1 MHDGANSISSKTF
14 KFKYRDE
21 IMISNMDFNI
31 LYKIILILKEEHM
44 TFFINLIFKF
54 LELEFIFLYLFI
66 KNKYRSLSNI

>member
-31 LYKIILILKEEHM
+31 LYKIILILKEHM
-44 TFFINLIFKF
+44 TFFYKF
-54 LELEFIFLYLFI
+54 DF
-66 KNKYRSLSNI
+66 

>member
-1 MHDGANSISSKTF
+1 
-14 KFKYRDE
+14 
-21 IMISNMDFNI
+21 MDFNI

-66 KNKYRSLSNI
+66 KSKYRSLSNI